1 MPWENFTTKIDN
13 IRQDCPEWVSQ
24 KIKEEL
30 ASLNEKMV
38 MFYEIKWEWE
48 NQTVECKMDIVK
60 SYLETIKDLERSD
73 LKNKW
78 SAWIMAV
85 QIALESKWYDVGKID
100 GILWPNTKTA
110 VEEFQNK
117 NSLEEDWLPGKLT
130 ISKILEKRNLALESS
145 NNANNWSNTQSE
157 NETEWNHLNENAE
170 KGPKDTDIV
179 SVSKYIPTIKLD
191 MRYATTNN
199 FTWQK
204 IYENSD
210 ATLRYWTIKKLK
222 KAQDELEK
230 QWYSIKI
237 WDAYRPQSAQE
248 RLRSVRPD
256 PALVARPEKWSA
268 HTRWNTVDITLVK
281 SDWTEIPMPSEF
293 DDNNK
298 AKIDR
303 NYSDLTEE
311 QRNNA
316 MILQKAMENAW
327 FSWYEKEWWHYSDKK
342 SYHMIRTD

>member
-13 IRQDCPEWVSQ
+13 IRQDSPEWVTQ

-30 ASLNEKMV
+30 SSLNKEIE

-48 NQTVECKMDIVK
+48 NQTIECKMDIVK
-60 SYLETIKDLERSD
+60 SYLESIKYLEWSD

-85 QIALESKWYDVGKID
+85 QIALESKWYDAGKID

-110 VEEFQNK
+110 VKEFQNK
-117 NSLEEDWLPGKLT
+117 NSLEEDWLPGKIT
-130 ISKILEKRNLALESS
+130 ISKILEKRDLTQESPS
-145 NNANNWSNTQSE
+145 NTNNWSNTQSK

-170 KGPKDTDIV
+170 KEPKDTDIV

-222 KAQDELEK
+222 KAQDELNK

-256 PALVARPEKWSA
+256 STLVAPPKKGSA
-268 HTRWNTVDITLVK
+268 HTKWNTVDITLVK

-293 DDNNK
+293 DDDNK
-298 AKIDR
+298 KRIDRDYNDLTSEQRANAKILEDAMKKAGFVW
-303 NYSDLTEE
+303 YS
-311 QRNNA
+311 
-316 MILQKAMENAW
+316 
-327 FSWYEKEWWHYSDKK
+327 KEWWHYSD
-342 SYHMIRTD
+342 STDYEMKRGE